1 MSEKLR
7 TVVVTGAKGALGS
20 SVAERFL
27 EAGCTVVGVDLG
39 VGNDGDPFADE
50 ERERLHWAEI
60 DLSDAAAVRDGVAAI
75 ESQVGVVDAV
85 VNCAGGFRWTLIGDA
100 KDEDI
105 DFLIDANLRSALLLV
120 REVIPGMKERDFG
133 RVVLISSKSTLNP
146 GTGEGPYAATKA
158 ALNALTKAVAA
169 EVAELDVTINAVLP
183 SIIDTPANR
192 DEMPDAD
199 HDTWVKREQLAELI
213 YSLTQSVGAPINGA
227 LIPVSART

>member
-1 MSEKLR
+1 MTEKLQ

-20 SVAERFL
+20 TVAERFL
-27 EAGCTVVGVDLG
+27 QAGCTVVGVDLG
-39 VGNDGDPFADE
+39 LGNDGKPFADT
-50 ERERLHWAEI
+50 ERDNLHWIEI
-60 DLSDAAAVRDGVAAI
+60 NLSEAQAVRDGVAAI
-75 ESQVGVVDAV
+75 ADEVGPIDAV

-120 REVIPGMKERDFG
+120 REVVPGMKERDYG

-158 ALNALTKAVAA
+158 ALNALTKSVAA

-192 DEMPDAD
+192 EEMPDAD
-199 HDTWVKREQLAELI
+199 HDKWVKREQLAELI
-213 YSLTQSVGAPINGA
+213 YSLTQSVGEPINGA

>member
-1 MSEKLR
+1 MSDKLE

-20 SVAERFL
+20 TVAERFL
-27 EAGCTVVGVDLG
+27 EAGCRVVGVDLG
-39 VGNDGDPFADE
+39 VGDDGELFADS
-50 ERERLHWAEI
+50 ERDNLHWIEI
-60 DLSDAAAVRDGVAAI
+60 DLSNADAVRSGVAAI
-75 ESQVGVVDAV
+75 EKQVGPIDAM

-100 KDEDI
+100 TDDDI

-120 REVIPGMKERDFG
+120 REVVPGMKERDFG
-133 RVVLISSKSTLNP
+133 RVILISSKSTLGP

-158 ALNALTKAVAA
+158 ALNALTKSVAA

-192 DEMPDAD
+192 EEMPDAD

-213 YSLTQSVGAPINGA
+213 FSLTQSVGEPINGA
-227 LIPVSART
+227 LIPVSGRT